1 MTVKRR
7 KVGNMLGLAVLSALV
22 ERPMHPYEMASVLR
36 ERGKDADMKI
46 KWGSLYTVVGN
57 LEKHGFVA
65 TVESV
70 RDGAR
75 PERTIYRLT
84 DAGRAELEDWVAE
97 LLGEPDL
104 EPTKFQAGLSIM
116 ASLGPDEVADLL
128 TKRLTALEKRLAERV
143 AALDALRAEVPRLF
157 LVEGEFELVLLRAE
171 IDWVR
176 GLRDDLATSA
186 LPGVA
191 EWRHYRETGELPE
204 DLTAFV
210 EGGQE

>member
-1 MTVKRR
+1 MKRR
-7 KVGNMLGLAVLSALV
+7 KVGNMLGLAVLSTLL
-22 ERPMHPYEMASVLR
+22 ERPMHPYEMASVLQ
-36 ERGKDADMKI
+36 ERGKDNDMKI

-57 LEKHGFVA
+57 LEKHGFIA
-65 TVESV
+65 AVESV
-70 RDGAR
+70 RDGGR
-75 PERTIYRLT
+75 PERTVYQLT

-116 ASLGPDEVADLL
+116 ASLGPDEVAQLL
-128 TKRLTALEKRLAERV
+128 SKRLTALDKRLGERA
-143 AALDALRAEVPRLF
+143 AALDASRAEVPRIF
-157 LVEGEFELVLLRAE
+157 LVESEYELALLRAE
-171 IDWVR
+171 AEWVR
-176 GLRDDLATSA
+176 GLRDDLAAGA
-186 LPGVA
+186 LPGIT